1 MTTYTLSNAWER
13 EAERLAALHRSYGA
27 TTFRALESCGVG
39 PGSHC
44 LEVGAGTGAVA
55 EWLAD
60 RAGPSGR
67 VVATDVDTR
76 WLDAL
81 GRSDIEVRRH
91 DVVAE
96 PIDGTYDVVHA
107 RLLVEHLADRPA
119 VIATLAAAL
128 RPGGWL
134 VLEDLDWTTAVS
146 DTPWPEYDAVRD
158 AVLGAMRAGGYL
170 DTFGRSLPRLFEE
183 TGLVDTYTAMGG
195 EGDRDTGRAA
205 WRFIIE
211 PFRGALVASGLVT
224 DDVIE
229 AFLTRLDGSAD
240 WVLFPPLLI
249 SVRGRRPA

>member
-13 EAERLAALHRSYGA
+13 EAERLATLHRSYGA
-27 TTFRALESCGVG
+27 GTARALEACGVR

-81 GRSDIEVRRH
+81 GRDDIEVRRH
-91 DVVAE
+91 DLVAE

-107 RLLVEHLADRPA
+107 RLLVEHLGDRQA
-119 VIATLAAAL
+119 VIEKLAGAL

-134 VLEDLDWTTAVS
+134 VVEDLDWTTAVS
-146 DTPWPEYDAVRD
+146 DRPWPEYEAVRD
-158 AVLGAMRAGGYL
+158 AVLGAMRAGGYVE
-170 DTFGRSLPRLFEE
+170 TFGRMLPRAFEAA
-183 TGLVDTYTAMGG
+183 GLVDTYTAFGG
-195 EGDRDTGRAA
+195 EGDRTTGRAA
-205 WRFIIE
+205 WRLIIE
-211 PFRGALVASGLVT
+211 PFRGALVASGLVS
-224 DDVIE
+224 DEVVE
-229 AFLTRLDGSAD
+229 AFLTRLDGADD
-240 WVLFPPLLI
+240 WVLFPPLMVT
-249 SVRGRRPA
+249 VRGRRP